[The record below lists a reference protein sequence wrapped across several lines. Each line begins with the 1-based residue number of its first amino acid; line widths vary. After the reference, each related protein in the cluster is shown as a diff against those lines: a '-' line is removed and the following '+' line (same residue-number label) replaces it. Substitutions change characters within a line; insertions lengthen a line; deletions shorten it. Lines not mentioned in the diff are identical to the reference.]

1 MPARRTSRE
10 LKLRLA
16 DDARHPADAS
26 KDAELGGLGIDWSDI
41 PPILDEFGRAEW
53 QRLSRVFAHDPVRFR
68 EADRAAL
75 VAYATYWAA
84 FVRAAENVA
93 LRGPVV
99 PGRSDSDRERLVKNP
114 SCTAMREAAVQL
126 RFWIR
131 ELALSPDSRGR
142 TGITD
147 TDPKRDDVDNP
158 FAG

>member
-1 MPARRTSRE
+1 MPARRTSRD
-10 LKLRLA
+10 LKIKLA
-16 DDARHPADAS
+16 DRDLRPIDPV
-26 KDAELGGLGIDWSDI
+26 KDAELGGLGIEWSDV
-41 PPILDEFGRAEW
+41 PTVLDESGRAEW
-53 QRLSRVFAHDPVRFR
+53 NRLSRIFAGDPVRFR
-68 EADRAAL
+68 QGDRAAL
-75 VAYATYWAA
+75 TAYAVYWAA
-84 FVRAAENVA
+84 FIHAAEDVA
-93 LRGPVV
+93 HRGPVV

-147 TDPKRDDVDNP
+147 TAPNREDDDNP